1 MFVDLWFLGSSP
13 YGSSGPL
20 DLMFNEQRL
29 HFRLLPTLARMSCW
43 SRRKIKDTLWSD
55 RISNLYMTLGYQH
68 INHCRKSLSFLFS
81 SCIWLC
87 FLVFMLSRKKEWV
100 SKYRLKNH
108 CLWKTEEQK
117 VPLHAKDRN
126 KLSTIE
132 CLSGFIPG
140 CLVRQFY
147 SFSWNEKVDWFRSLH
162 VTIEEIV
169 ERDISWKIVVVD
181 NIWRLTCVVVIVVEV
196 LATKGLNDDEAC
208 TRLLEFL
215 L

>member
-1 MFVDLWFLGSSP
+1 MIRSDFKS
-13 YGSSGPL
+13 
-20 DLMFNEQRL
+20 L
-29 HFRLLPTLARMSCW
+29 HDARLLT
-43 SRRKIKDTLWSD
+43 
-55 RISNLYMTLGYQH
+55 Y

-87 FLVFMLSRKKEWV
+87 FLVFMLSRKKRV
-100 SKYRLKNH
+100 SVEISIEESLFMKNA
-108 CLWKTEEQK
+108 EQK

-162 VTIEEIV
+162 VTIEEAV